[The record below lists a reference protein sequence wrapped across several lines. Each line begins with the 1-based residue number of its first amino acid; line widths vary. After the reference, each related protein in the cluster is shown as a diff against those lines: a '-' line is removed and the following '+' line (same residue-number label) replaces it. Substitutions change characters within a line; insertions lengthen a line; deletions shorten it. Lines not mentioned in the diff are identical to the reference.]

1 MAKPDDA
8 QRETIAFLADPQ
20 THGGPVDRID
30 THCSILFLTQE
41 HAYKLKRAI
50 HLPYLDYSTV
60 TRRRAMCEAELQL
73 NRRTASDLYEKVACI
88 SRDPDGHPQF
98 DVSGEALDWVV
109 VMRRFPAGAAFDHMA
124 DHGALTEDHVGALAT
139 AIARFHG
146 AAEVHKDAGGD
157 RKSTRLNSSHT

>member
-109 VMRRFPAGAAFDHMA
+109 VMRR
-124 DHGALTEDHVGALAT
+124 
-139 AIARFHG
+139 
-146 AAEVHKDAGGD
+146 
-157 RKSTRLNSSHT
+157 